1 MLKLMKKL
9 KHARKLLSDINHEI
23 DGVEFESKDERNRVS
38 GALFDTAL
46 DHANAIIVLIEK
58 RIYSSAYALVRP
70 LFEGFVRATWLL
82 NCATNDEMELLV
94 EKDKFK
100 KSFGEMLECI
110 ERKKDWPK
118 TLAKAK
124 ESSWKAMHS
133 YTHGGLHQI
142 SRKIKAS
149 TIEPVID
156 NEEID
161 EIICFAE
168 LIGYLSFSAMIA
180 MSKVSGKDNVVKTI
194 MENVAQECFNK
205 ANAADA
211 KKQRG

>member
-1 MLKLMKKL
+1 MKKL
-9 KHARKLLSDINHEI
+9 KHARRILSQINHEI
-23 DGVEFESKDERNRVS
+23 DGVEFESKDERNRLS
-38 GALFDTAL
+38 GALFDTVL
-46 DHANAIIVLIEK
+46 DHANAIIVLIEN

-82 NCATNDEMELLV
+82 NCATDDEIELLI

-110 ERKKDWPK
+110 ESKKDWPK

-124 ESSWKAMHS
+124 KNAWKAMHS

-168 LIGYLSFSAMIA
+168 LIGSLSFSAMIA
-180 MSKVSGKDNVVKTI
+180 MSKASGKDNVVKKI
-194 MENVAQECFNK
+194 MESVSKECFNK
-205 ANAADA
+205 
-211 KKQRG
+211 

>member
-1 MLKLMKKL
+1 MKKL
-9 KHARKLLSDINHEI
+9 EHAKRLVSQINHEV

-38 GALFDTAL
+38 GALFDTVL
-46 DHANAIIVLIEK
+46 DHANAIIVLIEN

-82 NCATNDEMELLV
+82 NCATDDEIEILV

-118 TLAKAK
+118 TLTKAK
-124 ESSWKAMHS
+124 ESAWKAMHS

-142 SRKIKAS
+142 SRKIKPS

-168 LIGYLSFSAMIA
+168 LISSLSFSAMMA
-180 MSKVSGKDNVVKTI
+180 MSKASGKDNVVEKI
-194 MENVAQECFNK
+194 MEGVSKECFIGIGT
-205 ANAADA
+205 AIADRPS
-211 KKQRG
+211 QSG